1 MAELVRVELTD
12 AASAQRLAASAQS
25 AQAKA
30 ALSTYVRAR
39 ILSAAAAAVEKEAE
53 AFARLIVEE
62 VKKPIKEA
70 RREVARAV
78 FCLGWAAEECRRISG
93 ELLPLDLDA
102 NSEGRFAL
110 VKRVPRGPAL
120 FITPF
125 NFPLNLVVHKV
136 APAIA
141 VGLPFVLKPDPRAKK
156 TAAKLL
162 QILLDAGWPAPAAI
176 LADGPIPAIEAA
188 ASDEAF
194 KIISFTGSSR
204 VGWRLKTLAPKA
216 HVVLELGGNAGVFI
230 AADADLAWAAA
241 RCAWGAYYYSGQ
253 VCISVQRI
261 FVEKSVHEE
270 FRRLLVANIKELKI
284 GDPGVETTDIG
295 PMIDEA
301 SAVRVE
307 QWLKEAVG
315 RGGNLWAGGP
325 RQGLVVPPALVEG
338 APADCKVCCEEVFG
352 PVAVLEAVDSP
363 QKALDR
369 LADTKYGLQAGIFTN
384 NLRFAHEAFDRLSVG
399 GLIINDI
406 PSYRSD
412 AMPYGGVKESGQGRE
427 GVRYA
432 ISEFTDLRTMVV
444 KP

>member
-12 AASAQRLAASAQS
+12 EASASALAARVYA

-30 ALSTYVRAR
+30 AMPTHVRAR
-39 ILSAAAAAVEKEAE
+39 ILAAASAAVDKESD

-62 VKKPIKEA
+62 VKKPLKEA
-70 RREVARAV
+70 RREVGRAV
-78 FCLGWAAEECRRISG
+78 FCLGWAAEECRRITG

-102 NSEGRFAL
+102 VSEGRIAL
-110 VKRVPRGPAL
+110 VKRVPRGPGF

-136 APAIA
+136 APAVA
-141 VGLPFVLKPDPRAKK
+141 VGLPFVLKPDPRAPK

-162 QILLDAGWPAPAAI
+162 QILVDAGWPAEAGI
-176 LADGPIPAIEAA
+176 LCTGPIPAIEAA
-188 ASDEAF
+188 VKDERF
-194 KIISFTGSSR
+194 KIISFTGSTK

-216 HVVLELGGNAGVFI
+216 HVVLELGGNAGVYV
-230 AADADLAWAAA
+230 ASDADLAWAAA
-241 RCAWGAYYYSGQ
+241 RCAWGAYAFSGQ

-261 FVEKSVHEE
+261 FVDKGVHEE
-270 FRRLLVANIKELKI
+270 CRRLLVANIKELMI
-284 GDPGVETTDIG
+284 GDPAAETTDIG
-295 PMIDEA
+295 PLIDEP
-301 SAVRVE
+301 SAVRIE
-307 QWLKEAVG
+307 EWLKEAVG
-315 RGGNLWAGGP
+315 RGAKLWAGGP
-325 RQGLVVPPALVEG
+325 RSGLVIPPSLVEG
-338 APADCKVCCEEVFG
+338 APADCKVSCEEAFG
-352 PVAVLEAVDSP
+352 PIATLEAVDSR
-363 QKALDR
+363 QKALER
-369 LADTKYGLQAGIFTN
+369 LADTKYGLQTGIFTN
-384 NLRFAHEAFDRLSVG
+384 DLHFAHEAFDRLDVG

-432 ISEFTDLRTMVV
+432 IEEFTDRRTMVI